1 MCGRH
6 NENKTLGQC
15 KTGGCHGLYL
25 HRLEPFSFYSTERQ
39 TNRRTDTTERNT
51 MLSAVASRDKY
62 TQSAR
67 PSVCLSHCTLLQNR
81 TLIGNP
87 LLNVKPTVQRVR
99 TVTGVVHKTKNE
111 VHDPSLT
118 FSEKHK
124 ILYTCIHPYNQSL
137 RWIPKIKTPNGRH
150 FKI

>member
-62 TQSAR
+62 TQSATAEDVGVPPVR
-67 PSVCLSHCTLLQNR
+67 LSVCLIAHYY
-81 TLIGNP
+81 
-87 LLNVKPTVQRVR
+87 
-99 TVTGVVHKTKNE
+99 KTE
-111 VHDPSLT
+111 P
-118 FSEKHK
+118 
-124 ILYTCIHPYNQSL
+124 
-137 RWIPKIKTPNGRH
+137 
-150 FKI
+150 